1 MEKESLIAITEFC
14 TIHHI
19 EFSFVNSL
27 NEYGLI
33 EIVDVDDAPFIPEA
47 QLLTLEKIV
56 TLHEELGINL
66 EGIDTINHLL
76 DIIND
81 MQGELTELKN
91 RLRFYED
98 FE

>member
-1 MEKESLIAITEFC
+1 MEKESLIAVSEFC

-33 EIVDVDDAPFIPEA
+33 EIIEVDDTRFIPET
-47 QLLTLEKIV
+47 QLLMLEKIV
-56 TLHEELGINL
+56 TLHDELGINL

-76 DIIND
+76 NIIND
-81 MQGELTELKN
+81 MQSELTALKN